1 MLGRRLAK
9 LQYRTLRVEI
19 RNRFIGRACNPIT
32 KPGQISASNRT
43 YETFLGSVSDH
54 PDLHRD
60 LLNWA
65 IGVRGNSSV
74 SFGEGN
80 QFPSWSFTVCLPSG
94 KHVTLFGVYPDS
106 TVWLQPQSLPE
117 PLGALYRE
125 SLKSVVDEREFSK
138 QWFYRKNAIVD
149 FPFIGI
155 LKGAIEKMLA
165 AVSASG

>member
-1 MLGRRLAK
+1 
-9 LQYRTLRVEI
+9 
-19 RNRFIGRACNPIT
+19 
-32 KPGQISASNRT
+32 
-43 YETFLGSVSDH
+43 
-54 PDLHRD
+54 
-60 LLNWA
+60 
-65 IGVRGNSSV
+65 
-74 SFGEGN
+74 
-80 QFPSWSFTVCLPSG
+80 
-94 KHVTLFGVYPDS
+94 
-106 TVWLQPQSLPE
+106 VWLQPQSLPE